1 MPGNTV
7 KPNFAEPASADRRTA
22 RTRTA
27 IVDAYNHLVMHRRQD
42 SIRVSDIVARANI
55 GRSTF
60 YEHYAGAD
68 AVFMEA
74 VARPLALLADAAAG
88 FVGPER
94 LTPLLQHFWD
104 SRQRT
109 REMLAGRQ
117 NERISRLLA
126 DLVEARLRA
135 DTPFLIPTRLVSLQL
150 SEIAMAPIRGWLTA
164 EAPCP
169 PEALAHAI
177 CAASAATLAA
187 LTVPRGAR
195 LPDR

>member
-1 MPGNTV
+1 MFGNSAV
-7 KPNFAEPASADRRTA
+7 SVSADRRTA
-22 RTRTA
+22 RTRAA

-42 SIRVSDIVARANI
+42 SIRVSDIVARANV

-88 FVGPER
+88 SAGAER
-94 LTPLLQHFWD
+94 LEPLLHHFWEN
-104 SRQRT
+104 RQRA

-117 NERISRLLA
+117 GERIARLLA
-126 DLVEARLRA
+126 ELIEAHLPCGA
-135 DTPFLIPTRLVSLQL
+135 AFLIPTRLVALQL
-150 SEIAMAPIRGWLTA
+150 GESALAPIRGWLMA

-169 PEALAHAI
+169 PEALARAI
-177 CAASAATLAA
+177 CAASAATREA
-187 LTVPRGAR
+187 LRT
-195 LPDR
+195 